1 MFCGNCGSRTVEGNL
16 FCVTCGQAQLPAEG
30 SESVPGSALQGPG
43 TRAEGIPHSSNDPEA
58 SAPRP
63 VLPYTGFP
71 PLGSS
76 GLLQPPEHGPYG
88 DAGGAPSPPPA
99 FLLRQAEPQ
108 QLTMAS
114 QAHMPFLTAIETC
127 FRKYVVFSGR
137 ARRSEYWWFV
147 LFYGLVYGAILLLT
161 FIPAVIR
168 TGAGLA
174 SLAVLF
180 LVLVLFASL
189 VPMIAVSV
197 RRLHD
202 TGLSAWWVLLSL
214 IPIANLAMI
223 PLCLQDSSTNVNKYG
238 PPPKAWSQ

>member
-1 MFCGNCGSRTVEGNL
+1 
-16 FCVTCGQAQLPAEG
+16 
-30 SESVPGSALQGPG
+30 
-43 TRAEGIPHSSNDPEA
+43 
-58 SAPRP
+58 
-63 VLPYTGFP
+63 
-71 PLGSS
+71 
-76 GLLQPPEHGPYG
+76 
-88 DAGGAPSPPPA
+88 
-99 FLLRQAEPQ
+99 
-108 QLTMAS
+108 MAS

-147 LFYGLVYGAILLLT
+147 LFYGMVYGVMMLATVIRSSTQLASFVVLLL
-161 FIPAVIR
+161 A
-168 TGAGLA
+168 L
-174 SLAVLF
+174 L
-180 LVLVLFASL
+180 LFASV

-238 PPPKAWSQ
+238 PPPKGWSQ